1 MVRPSKP
8 RKIKARASRGQRL
21 KLPGGGTFVGPISP
35 PPERGVF
42 IGPISPPP
50 ENFGQL
56 LVTQAARMLGK
67 KR

>member
-1 MVRPSKP
+1 MKRPSGQKGL
-8 RKIKARASRGQRL
+8 RTKVARGRRFN
-21 KLPGGGTFVGPISP
+21 LPGKDLSVGPISP
-35 PPERGVF
+35 PPERGVS